1 MSVYKDKAQGT
12 WYTSFQYVDWTGKK
26 RQKMKRGF
34 KTKREAL
41 NYENEFKNSVAVEPD
56 MQMAKFVDI
65 YFSDKK
71 NELKANSIRNKQHM
85 INKHIIPYFGDK
97 KLNEITPADIIQW
110 QKIIQKNKFSK
121 TYERMIQNQINALFN
136 HAQRI
141 YNLKENPCKKVK
153 RMGKSDA
160 DKLDFWIK
168 EEYDRFISGVDRK
181 SEDYLMF
188 EILFWTGIRE
198 GELLSL
204 TIADFD
210 MTNNL
215 LHINKTYHR
224 IDGKD
229 VISTPKTDNSVRT
242 IIIPNFLKE
251 EVQEYISYHYRF
263 PENERLFPIV
273 ARTLQKRMKR
283 YEKKTGVKPIRV
295 HDLRHS
301 HVAYLIN
308 QGVEPLIIKE
318 RLGHKN
324 IQITLNTYGHLYP
337 SRQKE
342 VAALLDEKNK
352 GRADQQEIMKMNDV
366 GKKEKAQIK
375 NPGRF
380 FGNQLSRYTNLAN

>member
-1 MSVYKDKAQGT
+1 MD
-12 WYTSFQYVDWTGKK
+12 
-26 RQKMKRGF
+26 
-34 KTKREAL
+34 
-41 NYENEFKNSVAVEPD
+41 
-56 MQMAKFVDI
+56 KFVDI

-85 INKHIIPYFGDK
+85 INKHIIPYFGNK

-110 QKIIQKNKFSK
+110 QKIIQENKFSK
-121 TYERMIQNQINALFN
+121 TYERMIQNQINGLFN

-204 TIADFD
+204 TITDFD

-251 EVQEYISYHYRF
+251 EVQEYISYHYGF

-352 GRADQQEIMKMNDV
+352 GK
-366 GKKEKAQIK
+366 G
-375 NPGRF
+375 
-380 FGNQLSRYTNLAN
+380 

>member
-1 MSVYKDKAQGT
+1 MICLLIICCL
-12 WYTSFQYVDWTGKK
+12 F
-26 RQKMKRGF
+26 RM
-34 KTKREAL
+34 
-41 NYENEFKNSVAVEPD
+41 
-56 MQMAKFVDI
+56 
-65 YFSDKK
+65 
-71 NELKANSIRNKQHM
+71 ELKANSIRNKQHM
-85 INKHIIPYFGDK
+85 INKHIIPYFGNK

-110 QKIIQKNKFSK
+110 QKIIQENKFSK
-121 TYERMIQNQINALFN
+121 TYERMIQNQINGLFN

-204 TIADFD
+204 TITDFD

-251 EVQEYISYHYRF
+251 EVQEYISYHYGF

-342 VAALLDEKNK
+342 IAELLDAK
-352 GRADQQEIMKMNDV
+352 R
-366 GKKEKAQIK
+366 
-375 NPGRF
+375 
-380 FGNQLSRYTNLAN
+380 

>member
-1 MSVYKDKAQGT
+1 MI
-12 WYTSFQYVDWTGKK
+12 GKK
-26 RQKMKRGF
+26 IRACREFRGF
-34 KTKREAL
+34 
-41 NYENEFKNSVAVEPD
+41 S
-56 MQMAKFVDI
+56 
-65 YFSDKK
+65 
-71 NELKANSIRNKQHM
+71 
-85 INKHIIPYFGDK
+85 
-97 KLNEITPADIIQW
+97 
-110 QKIIQKNKFSK
+110 
-121 TYERMIQNQINALFN
+121 QINALFN

-251 EVQEYISYHYRF
+251 EVQEYISYHYGF

>member
-1 MSVYKDKAQGT
+1 MDK
-12 WYTSFQYVDWTGKK
+12 FI
-26 RQKMKRGF
+26 
-34 KTKREAL
+34 
-41 NYENEFKNSVAVEPD
+41 
-56 MQMAKFVDI
+56 DI
-65 YFSDKK
+65 YFSDKR
-71 NELKANSIRNKQHM
+71 NELKESSMRNKRHM
-85 INKHIIPYFGDK
+85 MNKHILPYFATK

-110 QKIIQKNKFSK
+110 QKIILEKNLSK

-160 DKLDFWIK
+160 DKLDFWTK
-168 EEYDRFISGVDRK
+168 EEYETFISGVNK
-181 SEDYLMF
+181 QSEDYLMF

-198 GELLSL
+198 GELLAL
-204 TIADFD
+204 TLSDFD
-210 MTNNL
+210 MSNNL

-224 IDGKD
+224 INGKD
-229 VISTPKTDNSVRT
+229 VISSPKTDNSVRT

-251 EVQEYISYHYRF
+251 EVQEYIGQHYGL
-263 PENERLFPIV
+263 PESERLFPIV
-273 ARTLQKRMKR
+273 ARTLQKRLKK
-283 YEKKTGVKPIRV
+283 YEEKTGVKPIRV

-342 VAALLDEKNK
+342 IAEMLDEK
-352 GRADQQEIMKMNDV
+352 R
-366 GKKEKAQIK
+366 
-375 NPGRF
+375 
-380 FGNQLSRYTNLAN
+380 

>member
-1 MSVYKDKAQGT
+1 
-12 WYTSFQYVDWTGKK
+12 
-26 RQKMKRGF
+26 
-34 KTKREAL
+34 
-41 NYENEFKNSVAVEPD
+41 
-56 MQMAKFVDI
+56 
-65 YFSDKK
+65 
-71 NELKANSIRNKQHM
+71 M
-85 INKHIIPYFGDK
+85 INKHILPYFGTK
-97 KLNEITPADIIQW
+97 KLNEITLADIIQW
-110 QKIIQKNKFSK
+110 QKIIQEKNLSK

-160 DKLDFWIK
+160 DKLDFWTK
-168 EEYDRFISGVDRK
+168 EEYEIFISGVNK
-181 SEDYLMF
+181 QSEDYLMF

-198 GELLSL
+198 GELLAL
-204 TIADFD
+204 TLSDFD
-210 MTNNL
+210 MLNNL

-224 IDGKD
+224 INGKD

-251 EVQEYISYHYRF
+251 EVQEYIGQHYGL

-273 ARTLQKRMKR
+273 ARTLQKRLKK
-283 YEKKTGVKPIRV
+283 YEEKTGVKPIRV

-337 SRQKE
+337 SRQKAIAE
-342 VAALLDEKNK
+342 MLDEK
-352 GRADQQEIMKMNDV
+352 R
-366 GKKEKAQIK
+366 
-375 NPGRF
+375 
-380 FGNQLSRYTNLAN
+380 

>member
-1 MSVYKDKAQGT
+1 
-12 WYTSFQYVDWTGKK
+12 
-26 RQKMKRGF
+26 MKRGF
-34 KTKREAL
+34 KTKRDAL
-41 NYENEFKNSVAVEPD
+41 NYENEFRASVAVEPD
-56 MQMAKFVDI
+56 MQMDKFIDI
-65 YFSDKK
+65 YFSDKR
-71 NELKANSIRNKQHM
+71 NELKESSMRNKRHM
-85 INKHIIPYFGDK
+85 MNKHILPYFGPR

-110 QKIIQKNKFSK
+110 QKIIQEENLSK

-160 DKLDFWIK
+160 DKLDFWTK
-168 EEYDRFISGVDRK
+168 EEYETFISGVNK
-181 SEDYLMF
+181 QSEDYLMF

-198 GELLSL
+198 GELLAL
-204 TIADFD
+204 TLSDFD
-210 MTNNL
+210 MSNNL

-224 IDGKD
+224 INGKD
-229 VISTPKTDNSVRT
+229 VISSPKTDNSVRT

-251 EVQEYISYHYRF
+251 EVQEYIRQHYGL

-273 ARTLQKRMKR
+273 ARTLQKRLKK
-283 YEKKTGVKPIRV
+283 YEEKTGVKPIRV

-342 VAALLDEKNK
+342 IAEMLDEK
-352 GRADQQEIMKMNDV
+352 R
-366 GKKEKAQIK
+366 
-375 NPGRF
+375 
-380 FGNQLSRYTNLAN
+380 